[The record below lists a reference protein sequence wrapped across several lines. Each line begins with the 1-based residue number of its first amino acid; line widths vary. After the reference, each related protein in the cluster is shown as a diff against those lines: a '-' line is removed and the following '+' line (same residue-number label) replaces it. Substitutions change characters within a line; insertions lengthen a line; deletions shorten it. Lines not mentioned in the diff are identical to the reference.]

1 MRTPWI
7 WSVSLGRWWNVH
19 VRLHMMFFIF
29 VAFALYVISQGISEF
44 PIEKQ
49 LRLRWLCVGIPL
61 TFFVSVLLHEI
72 AHVLIAR
79 RLGGIADEMVITPLG
94 GLSHVRVPY
103 EPHSE
108 LVASMAGILAN
119 ATICFLTCI
128 AIGVLYPECSL
139 PALLRPE
146 VSFLRMDMDDQG
158 LYVWSSLSVLKM
170 VFWVNWSL
178 ILINLLP
185 VFPFD
190 GGRALHSVLIFLW
203 PEVEAKHSHL
213 VICRLGKVL
222 AAVAVVVA
230 FFYFGESTRQP
241 PVWFALLALAI
252 YVFFNS
258 RREELQ
264 QIEAEQDE
272 DSVFGYDFSQGYT
285 SLERSTGHETGKQE
299 SKELGLI
306 GTWLER
312 RREVQRN
319 REVEQEAEDERRVDE
334 VLQRLHQQGMINL
347 STDDKALLNRVS
359 ERYRSRQD

>member
-1 MRTPWI
+1 
-7 WSVSLGRWWNVH
+7 

-29 VAFALYVISQGISEF
+29 VACVLYVISQGMSEF
-44 PIEKQ
+44 SSDDQ
-49 LRLRWLCVGIPL
+49 LKLRWLCVGVPL

-79 RLGGIADEMVITPLG
+79 RLGGIADEIVITPVG

-119 ATICFLTCI
+119 AAICFLACI
-128 AIGVLYPECSL
+128 ALGMDSKFALPE
-139 PALLRPE
+139 LLRPE
-146 VSFLRMDMDDQG
+146 VSFLRMEDPNFDLG
-158 LYVWSSLSVLKM
+158 WSPASILKM

-178 ILINLLP
+178 VLINLLP

-190 GGRALHSVLIFLW
+190 GGRALHSVLTFLW
-203 PEVEAKHSHL
+203 PEVEAKQSHI

-222 AAVAVVVA
+222 AAVAVVFA
-230 FFYFGESTRQP
+230 FFHFGDSTSQP
-241 PVWFALLALAI
+241 PLWFALLALGI

-264 QIEAEQDE
+264 MMETEQD
-272 DSVFGYDFSQGYT
+272 DDTVFGYDFSQGYT
-285 SLERSTGHETGKQE
+285 SLERSTGQETGPQE
-299 SKELGLI
+299 SKQFGLI

-312 RREVQRN
+312 RREAQRT
-319 REVEQEAEDERRVDE
+319 RETEQEAEDERRVDE
-334 VLQRLHQQGMINL
+334 VLQRLHEQGMRNL